1 MATTRLPA
9 VLWHFEHSIQSSGG
23 ELAEERLWLLSVAV
37 PRGHYEHSCI
47 QAVPGGTTMNVLH
60 APSFS
65 INFGQD
71 FS

>member
-1 MATTRLPA
+1 MDTTRLPA

-23 ELAEERLWLLSVAV
+23 DLAGERLRLLSVAV
-37 PRGHYEHSCI
+37 PRGHYEHSRI
-47 QAVPGGTTMNVLH
+47 QAVPEGTTMNVLH

-65 INFGQD
+65 NNFGQD